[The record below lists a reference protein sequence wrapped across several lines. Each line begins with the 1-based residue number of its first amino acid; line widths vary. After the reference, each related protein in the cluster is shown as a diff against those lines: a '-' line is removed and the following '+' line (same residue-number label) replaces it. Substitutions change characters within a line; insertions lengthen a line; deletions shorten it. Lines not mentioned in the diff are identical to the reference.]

1 MKNNAL
7 APRLGLAAALLAA
20 LLLGAC
26 SEKPQTAGT
35 HSAADVEAW
44 KGSVQPSFDAP
55 GWKPGDKASWD
66 QQIKQ
71 RNRSQN
77 EYVRMGS

>member
-1 MKNNAL
+1 MKTNTSPSKL
-7 APRLGLAAALLAA
+7 VPVLAAVAL

-35 HSAADVEAW
+35 HTSDQQAW
-44 KGSVQPSFDAP
+44 NGSVQKAFDAP
-55 GWKPGDKASWD
+55 GWKPGDKASWEE
-66 QQIKQ
+66 QIKQ

-77 EYVRMGS
+77 EFVRMGK

>member
-1 MKNNAL
+1 MKNCSPSPKLAL
-7 APRLGLAAALLAA
+7 VLAATAT

-35 HSAADVEAW
+35 HAPDQQAW
-44 KGSVQPSFDAP
+44 NGSTQRAFDAP

-66 QQIKQ
+66 EQINK

-77 EYVRMGS
+77 EFVRMGK